1 MRVPDILHFITSWLK
16 NILKNYEESCVMK
29 IKVKGYF
36 TLKKVMGGKAVLEIE
51 IEKATIKDVLK
62 DLTEN
67 FGQDFKDAIF
77 DPKTQEVSSHIR
89 ILVNGRHYH
98 YLPNRLDTELKEGD
112 EVALFPPIA
121 GG

>member
-1 MRVPDILHFITSWLK
+1 
-16 NILKNYEESCVMK
+16 MK

-36 TLKKVMGGKAVLEIE
+36 TLKKVMGGKAVLEME
-51 IEKATIKDVLK
+51 IVNATINDLLK
-62 DLTEN
+62 DLSEI
-67 FGQDFKDAIF
+67 FGQDFMDAIF

-89 ILVNGRHYH
+89 ILVSGRHYH

>member
-1 MRVPDILHFITSWLK
+1 
-16 NILKNYEESCVMK
+16 MK

-36 TLKKVMGGKAVLEIE
+36 TLKKVMGGKSVLEME
-51 IEKATIKDVLK
+51 IEKATIKDLLK
-62 DLTEN
+62 DLTEI
-67 FGQDFKDAIF
+67 FGQDFMDAIF
-77 DPKTQEVSSHIR
+77 DPKTQEVSSHIL

-98 YLPNRLDTELKEGD
+98 FLPNRLDTELKEGD

>member
-1 MRVPDILHFITSWLK
+1 
-16 NILKNYEESCVMK
+16 MK

-36 TLKKVMGGKAVLEIE
+36 TFKKIMGGKAVLEIE
-51 IEKATIKDVLK
+51 KEKATIKEMLK
-62 DLTEN
+62 DLSEN
-67 FGQDFKDAIF
+67 FDHDFKEAII

-89 ILVNGRHYH
+89 ILVNGRHYQF
-98 YLPNRLDTELKEGD
+98 LPNRLNTELKEGD